1 MTDMVWK
8 AMGLVSLYIG
18 GFIAASL
25 ILSRAASGKQ
35 EEPDD
40 GDITAALLWP
50 LTLAIILVAAPF
62 KGAAWL
68 QKQIWADVRRKA
80 DADEEPGS
88 LDELR
93 GTGDCLRRIIWEH
106 SHNIAY
112 ISVSPKIYDILMR
125 RESLVV
131 GVLRHEGQT
140 EAEVLFQGVPIRPDE
155 QLKGFSFYW
164 KEAF

>member
-25 ILSRAASGKQ
+25 ILARAASGKQ

-50 LTLAIILVAAPF
+50 LMLAVVLVAAPF

-68 QKQIWADVRRKA
+68 QKRIWADVKRKA
-80 DADEEPGS
+80 DVDEEPDS
-88 LDELR
+88 SDELR

-125 RESLVV
+125 RESLAV

-140 EAEVLFQGVPIRPDE
+140 EAEVLFQGVSIRPDK

>member
-1 MTDMVWK
+1 MTVMVWK

-25 ILSRAASGKQ
+25 ILARTEAGKQ
-35 EEPDD
+35 ETPDD

-50 LTLAIILVAAPF
+50 LMLAIILVTSPF

-68 QKQIWADVRRKA
+68 QRRIWADVRQKA
-80 DADEEPGS
+80 DADEKPDS

-93 GTGDCLRRIIWEH
+93 GAGDCLRRIVYENP
-106 SHNIAY
+106 SNIAY
-112 ISVSPKIYDILMR
+112 IAVSPAIWDILIR
-125 RESLVV
+125 SEGLAV

-140 EAEVLFQGVPIRPDE
+140 EAEVLFQGVPIRRDE

>member
-25 ILSRAASGKQ
+25 ILARTASGKQ

-50 LTLAIILVAAPF
+50 LLLAVVLVAAPF

-68 QKQIWADVRRKA
+68 QKRIWADVKRKA
-80 DADEEPGS
+80 DVDEEPDS
-88 LDELR
+88 SDELR

-112 ISVSPKIYDILMR
+112 ISVSPKIYEILKR
-125 RESLVV
+125 SESLT
-131 GVLRHEGQT
+131 GRTYFLDGQHRT
-140 EAEVLFQGVPIRPDE
+140 EVLFQGVPIRPDE

>member
-25 ILSRAASGKQ
+25 ILAREASGKQ
-35 EEPDD
+35 EEPDE
-40 GDITAALLWP
+40 GDITVALLWP
-50 LTLAIILVAAPF
+50 LTLAVVLVAAPF

-68 QKQIWADVRRKA
+68 QKRIWADVKRKA
-80 DADEEPGS
+80 DADEEPDS

-93 GTGDCLRRIIWEH
+93 GTGDCLRRIIYEH
-106 SHNIAY
+106 RVAY
-112 ISVSPKIYDILMR
+112 VSVSPKIYDILMR
-125 RESLVV
+125 KESLSV
-131 GVLRHEGQT
+131 GILRHEGQCRT
-140 EAEVLFQGVPIRPDE
+140 EVLFQGVPIRPDE
-155 QLKGFSFYW
+155 HLKGFSFYW

>member
-25 ILSRAASGKQ
+25 ILARAASGKQ

-50 LTLAIILVAAPF
+50 LMLAVVLVAAPF

-68 QKQIWADVRRKA
+68 QKRIWADVKRKA
-80 DADEEPGS
+80 DVDEEPDS
-88 LDELR
+88 PDELR

-125 RESLVV
+125 RESLAV

-140 EAEVLFQGVPIRPDE
+140 EAEVLFQGVPIHRDK